1 MIPSLIPYA
10 EPIDGGESWIA
21 YKHRE
26 LGGTFVN
33 GREELPEYGPSFTSQ
48 ELHMC
53 PGSLISDMSKLKAG
67 FPGSK
72 VVSGEVVKDP
82 VAWPF
87 FDDLATHPDNIP
99 VKSDT
104 PTKAA
109 EKRKTKAVVEAM
121 KKFSEGA

>member
-53 PGSLISDMSKLKAG
+53 PGSLISDMSKLKAE

-72 VVSGEVVKDP
+72 VVSGSIST
-82 VAWPF
+82 A
-87 FDDLATHPDNIP
+87 FDDLATHPDDIP

-104 PTKAA
+104 PVKAA

-121 KKFSEGA
+121 KKFSERA